1 MFDMQVGLSK
11 DFKVNVKTT
20 ENKGHSIEELA
31 ERCTDKIV
39 SVSDYAKPEVKE
51 QAHAFKRRIKQ
62 LIELYMQQAVKSDR
76 TTVYNAII
84 NAGQPKLAELI
95 RRL

>member
-1 MFDMQVGLSK
+1 MFDMQVGLSEG
-11 DFKVNVKTT
+11 FKVDVKTT
-20 ENKGHSIEELA
+20 ENRGLSIEELA

-39 SVSDYAKPEVKE
+39 SVSDQAKPEVKE
-51 QAHAFKRRIKQ
+51 QAYAFRKHIKQ
-62 LIELYMQQAVKSDR
+62 LIEVYMQQAVKSDR

>member
-1 MFDMQVGLSK
+1 MFDMQVGLSEG
-11 DFKVNVKTT
+11 FKVDVKTT
-20 ENKGHSIEELA
+20 ENRGLSIEELA

-39 SVSDYAKPEVKE
+39 SVSDHAKPVKE
-51 QAHAFKRRIKQ
+51 QAHAFKKHIKQ
-62 LIELYMQQAVKSDR
+62 LIEIYMQQAVKSDR